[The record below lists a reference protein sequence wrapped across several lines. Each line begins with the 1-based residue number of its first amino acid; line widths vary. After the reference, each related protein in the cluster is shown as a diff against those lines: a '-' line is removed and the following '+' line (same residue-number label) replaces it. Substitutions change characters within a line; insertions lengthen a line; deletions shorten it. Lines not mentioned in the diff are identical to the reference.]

1 MSKSIQIDRA
11 IGNYLRVLRATKNLS
26 QENLADELKLS
37 VAAYSNLER
46 GKTEFT
52 IGRIMQIAGRIMQ
65 IARIFKIDWKELIDA
80 AIQGND
86 QKKNPLYHL
95 EEEVKQLREEMSA
108 IRNSINKTTPRPYKK
123 KK

>member
-26 QENLADELKLS
+26 QENLAGELKLS

-52 IGRIMQIAGRIMQ
+52 IGRIMQ

>member
-1 MSKSIQIDRA
+1 MELCIMSKSIQIDRA

-52 IGRIMQIAGRIMQ
+52 IGRIMQ